1 MDISTYVENLVFTH
15 DSENYDNSRKYILIV
30 DSELDLLNMIQRM
43 FLFHGFKL
51 CVFTDGLAALEHLSL
66 NSKAHPIVICDVR
79 IRMSDTTG
87 DEFVKQV
94 KKINPKVKLILTGDE
109 EQMPSGTSARV
120 DAFIKKPFSLET
132 LRNIV
137 QEYYQQEMTSS

>member
-1 MDISTYVENLVFTH
+1 LTFGH
-15 DSENYDNSRKYILIV
+15 DKDYDRKYILMV

-51 CVFTDGLAALEHLSL
+51 CVFTEGLAALKHFSL
-66 NSKAHPIVICDVR
+66 NSKAHAMII
-79 IRMSDTTG
+79 SDIKMP
-87 DEFVKQV
+87 DISDNEFVKQV
-94 KKINPKVKLILTGDE
+94 KKINPKVKLILTGNE
-109 EQMPSGTSARV
+109 EQLPPSDTSAHV

-137 QEYYQQEMTSS
+137 QGYYQQEMT

>member
-1 MDISTYVENLVFTH
+1 M
-15 DSENYDNSRKYILIV
+15 V

-51 CVFTDGLAALEHLSL
+51 CVFTDGLAALEHFSL

-79 IRMSDTTG
+79 MPDMPT
-87 DEFVKQV
+87 DEFVTQV

-137 QEYYQQEMTSS
+137 QGYYQQEMT